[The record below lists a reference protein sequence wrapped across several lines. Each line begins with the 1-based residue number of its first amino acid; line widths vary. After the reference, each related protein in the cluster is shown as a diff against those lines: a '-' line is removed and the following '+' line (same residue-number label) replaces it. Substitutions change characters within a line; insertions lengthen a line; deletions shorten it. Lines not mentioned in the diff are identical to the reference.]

1 MKYYPFWKQTVEVWQ
16 TVIVSIARWSLAINN
31 PAFRQGKQNG
41 IVVYKENGDL
51 ADQGTVKMAL
61 ALTNLM

>member
-1 MKYYPFWKQTVEVWQ
+1 MADST
-16 TVIVSIARWSLAINN
+16 IVSIAPMKFSINN
-31 PAFRQGKQNG
+31 PAFRRQGKQNG

>member
-1 MKYYPFWKQTVEVWQ
+1 MADST
-16 TVIVSIARWSLAINN
+16 IVSIWWSLAINN
-31 PAFRQGKQNG
+31 PAGFAGRKQNG

>member
-1 MKYYPFWKQTVEVWQ
+1 
-16 TVIVSIARWSLAINN
+16 VIVSIADEVAINN
-31 PAFRQGKQNG
+31 LASQENKNG